1 MKGMKLLGISTGLDT
16 PSSYEL
22 QLTEG
27 RFTGSEFSISG
38 FTHDPDTLTMTY
50 DFTPH
55 NICIDGVMYSPEKD
69 PKPNDI
75 DEIGPD
81 YNSTIAAIV
90 EEMVNNA
97 LIGFM
102 ENELML
108 MSLESSNKEG

>member
-38 FTHDPDTLTMTY
+38 FAHDPDTLTMTY
-50 DFTPH
+50 DFAPH
-55 NICIDGVMYSPEKD
+55 NICIDGVMYS
-69 PKPNDI
+69 
-75 DEIGPD
+75 PD